1 MLLEHLQY
9 LHRLEEVAERFG
21 LPLERLSEPDGVDA
35 DEWARLR
42 FSRLAD
48 VLVGGRLLDPLT
60 AAARAKGVGLATDAA
75 GILLPLDGSEPIER
89 LEDRLSTFLDGL
101 FRHDPVRFLTMPRR
115 RIEIPAEGTL
125 PRSAALLARFYGE
138 DFLPREKKPAVID
151 LRRSQG
157 PYLRSIDDEPLQIV
171 DAASQIASHAAGV
184 RPAAAQAAFDEGA
197 FDPYLGAAPP
207 PEHAISAPAVEAFRR
222 DILAVASP
230 GLRYVTFC
238 NGGAEANEKAY
249 HLARQ
254 NGPGGRRILAF
265 EGAFHGRTLLSL
277 YSTWNPV
284 KRAPYQLPGFETDFL
299 PFPLPDSPD
308 ADPPIPDGWR
318 RAWSTPKGRRVWE
331 GDPLLEREAHVLSEV
346 EAQIRAGDVMCLA
359 IEPYQCE
366 GGDRPATRRFF
377 HGLRAL
383 TRAYGIPLIFDE
395 VQSGFGLGGPVF
407 WHQKFRLLD
416 ADGNPDGPDLVVGA
430 KRAQVGYVLSRWP
443 DPTPTTSHVAS
454 MVRGRAH
461 LHMVRNTPGHSGHAR
476 RHLSKLMERW
486 PGIVTR
492 ARVVGD
498 AFAFDLPTTNVA
510 NHLIGQRFYRG
521 YMVYIAGKSTL
532 RYRLN
537 RGMTPGDV
545 DAIFAV
551 IDASL
556 TALVEQSGGWD
567 RDGGQA
573 ALDDLIQRMDA
584 QKPAPW
590 EAPDA
595 PEADPLPDLQA
606 ILADPSGAVADR
618 LLRAAGELSPADR
631 DAGAALLGLAPDIRG
646 ADAIPA
652 LRDADPATFA
662 ASAGIELA
670 RFAADVLGTR
680 VHTVSA
686 EAFAEYAAEI
696 EAIQSE
702 SYEPARRDALA
713 LLKLVTASRG
723 GLCVVAEDPAGLVG
737 YTFGAPLELWPST
750 DGPAQDPHRGRG
762 NTLYS
767 ADLTVATRGRGR
779 GIGWRLRAAMVRAA
793 LAVRRPDGRPR
804 YAFISG
810 RNRVGEADA
819 MWRLNQRFG
828 AYEVARYHGQYGDPH
843 AMSRYYRLPMRRHDK
858 RPFEGQPTY
867 TGVGHGRVDA
877 AHGVALPTGIG
888 HPLLERARQLGVFD
902 EGALTK
908 MTVSNFITPPYARY
922 AEYLRHRAPKG
933 LGHMYFTSCP
943 DEMTDKTIR
952 VLKHKRVDGHLVIG
966 LQGGYFGHTTAASR
980 SLSHPGGTVPEHGFF
995 DWPLVPHPADGVDA
1009 TIAALDALVTRYRA
1023 ECILGVFAEVVQAQ
1037 TGKALDDRA
1046 WAALA
1051 AWRART
1057 GVPLVLSETRSGF
1070 YRSGTGRFWWSDGQ
1084 KGTPNAVLWWAG
1096 GQIGHIFVDDE
1107 TYVPKPLAFIST
1119 WDGDPL
1125 SGTRLHYQ
1133 MFAVDGDAV
1142 AARSAQLSAGLRE
1155 LGLDEPT
1162 RAGRGLYRVLRV
1174 GRWRADRL
1182 QAALARVGV
1191 DVARPAEDVIA
1202 LAPPLTIGRAAIDRL
1217 LAALAL
1223 ALAET

>member
-1 MLLEHLQY
+1 MLLERLQY

-21 LPLERLSEPDGVDA
+21 LPLEQIGDPEVTDGDDVARLPFARLSRV
-35 DEWARLR
+35 RI
-42 FSRLAD
+42 
-48 VLVGGRLLDPLT
+48 GGRRLDPVT
-60 AAARAKGVGLATDAA
+60 AAARAKGVGLATDGQ
-75 GILLPLDGSEPIER
+75 GIVLPLDGSEPVER
-89 LEDRLSTFLDGL
+89 LEDRLMVFLDGL
-101 FRHDPVRFLTMPRR
+101 YRHDPEQFLTMPRR
-115 RIEIPAEGTL
+115 RIEIPTDSTL
-125 PRSAALLARFYGE
+125 PRSSALLERFYGN

-157 PYLRSIDDEPLQIV
+157 PYLRSVDDDPLQIV

-207 PEHAISAPAVEAFRR
+207 PEHPVSRPAVEALRR

-238 NGGAEANEKAY
+238 NGGAEANEKAF

-265 EGAFHGRTLLSL
+265 KGAFHGRTLLSL

-299 PFPLPDSPD
+299 PFPLPDDPL

-318 RAWSTPKGRRVWE
+318 LAWSTPKGRRVWE
-331 GDPLLEREAHVLSEV
+331 GDALLELEAHVLA
-346 EAQIRAGDVMCLA
+346 EAEKQMQAGDVMALT

-383 TRAYGIPLIFDE
+383 TRAYGVPLIFDE

-416 ADGNPDGPDLVVGA
+416 ADGNPDGPDLVCGA

-461 LHMVRNTPGHSGHAR
+461 LQMVRSVPSHAGHAR
-476 RHLSKLMERW
+476 RCLEKLMADW
-486 PGIVTR
+486 PDIVTR

-498 AFAFDLPTTNVA
+498 AFAFDLPTRNVA

-521 YMVYIAGKSTL
+521 YMVYIAGERTL

-537 RGMTPGDV
+537 RGMTRGDV
-545 DAIFAV
+545 DAIFDV
-551 IDASL
+551 IDRSL
-556 TALVEQSGGWD
+556 AALIEQAGGWD
-567 RDGGQA
+567 RDGGAA
-573 ALDDLIQRMDA
+573 ALGDLVERMDA
-584 QKPAPW
+584 QKPPAW
-590 EAPDA
+590 DA
-595 PEADPLPDLQA
+595 PAAEGDGDGPGLAEILDDPT
-606 ILADPSGAVADR
+606 GAVADR
-618 LLRAAGELSPADR
+618 LLRREGELSPTDR
-631 DAGAALLGLAPDIRG
+631 EAAAALLGLDPEARG
-646 ADAIPA
+646 RDALPA
-652 LRDADPATFA
+652 LRNADPAAFM
-662 ASAGIELA
+662 ASTGIALE
-670 RFAADVLGTR
+670 RFAADLLGTR
-680 VHTVSA
+680 IHTVPA
-686 EAFAEYAAEI
+686 DAFAEYAAEI
-696 EAIQSE
+696 DAIQSE
-702 SYEPARRDALA
+702 TYEPARRDAIA
-713 LLKLVTASRG
+713 LLKLVTAARG
-723 GLCVVAEDPAGLVG
+723 GLCVIAEDPGGLVG

-750 DGPAQDPHRGRG
+750 AGPSQDPHRGRD

-767 ADLTVATRGRGR
+767 ADLTVAPRGRGR
-779 GIGWRLRAAMVRAA
+779 GIGWRLRAAMIRAA
-793 LAVRRPDGRPR
+793 LAQRRPDGRPR
-804 YAFISG
+804 YAYITG

-828 AYEVARYHGQYGDPH
+828 AYEVARYAGQYGDPR
-843 AMSRYYRLPMRRHDK
+843 AMSRYYRLPLRRHDK
-858 RPFEGQPTY
+858 RPFEGKPGY
-867 TGVGHGRVDA
+867 AGVGQGRVDA
-877 AHGVALPTGIG
+877 AHGVALPTGLG

-908 MTVSNFITPPYARY
+908 MTVSNFIVPPYARY
-922 AEYLRHRAPKG
+922 AEYLRHRAPRG
-933 LGHMYFTSCP
+933 LDHLYFTSCP

-966 LQGGYFGHTTAASR
+966 LEGGYFGHTTAASR
-980 SLSHPGGTVPEHGFF
+980 SLSHPGGNTPAHGFF
-995 DWPLVPHPADGVDA
+995 DWPFVPHPADGVDR
-1009 TIAALDALVTRYRA
+1009 TIAALDALVARYRA
-1023 ECILGVFAEVVQAQ
+1023 ECILGVFCEVVQAR
-1037 TGKALDDRA
+1037 TGRALDERA

-1051 AWRART
+1051 AWRGRT
-1057 GVPLVLSETRSGF
+1057 GIPLVLSETRSGF

-1084 KGTPNAVLWWAG
+1084 KQAANAVLWWAG
-1096 GQIGHIFVDDE
+1096 GQIGHIFVDDA

-1155 LGLDEPT
+1155 LGLDDEA
-1162 RAGRGLYRVLRV
+1162 RAGRGLYRVLRL
-1174 GRWRADRL
+1174 GAWRAQRVA
-1182 QAALARVGV
+1182 AALARVGV
-1191 DVARPAEDVIA
+1191 DVARPADDTIA
-1202 LAPPLTIGRAAIDRL
+1202 LAPALTVSPTDIDRL